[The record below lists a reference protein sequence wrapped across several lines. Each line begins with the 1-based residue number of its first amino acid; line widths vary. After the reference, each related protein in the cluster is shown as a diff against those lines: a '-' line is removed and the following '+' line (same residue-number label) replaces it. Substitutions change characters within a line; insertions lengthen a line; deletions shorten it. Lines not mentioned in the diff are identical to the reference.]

1 MRNSDDEVRI
11 RLAVFRG
18 QRFWSNLKRKS
29 AHKIKASKINQLKIL
44 SKSNGLEVYGKVLT
58 NFP

>member
-1 MRNSDDEVRI
+1 MRNSYDEVRI

-29 AHKIKASKINQLKIL
+29 AHKIKASKINKLNIF
-44 SKSNGLEVYGKVLT
+44 SKSSGFEV
-58 NFP
+58 